1 MNNIVEVAIPEWFE
15 YDELVT
21 LSTIINE
28 QDATVGVLLAGDNL
42 DMKRPYSPVVRV
54 YLITL
59 QKGKYEFA
67 KEMSALSFNSKEEAV
82 SFTTKFS
89 NYSAVELFVD
99 LYKQQITMAI

>member
-15 YDELVT
+15 YDELVA
-21 LSTIINE
+21 LSTVINE

-42 DMKRPYSPVVRV
+42 DMQRPYSPVVRV

-59 QKGKYEFA
+59 QNGKYEFA
-67 KEMSALSFNSKEEAV
+67 KEMSALSFNSKEEAI

-89 NYSAVELFVD
+89 NYSAIELFVD
-99 LYKQQITMAI
+99 LYKQHINIAI